1 MGHATCNGRCVNGRI
16 ALGYDDGVQ
25 GAVGKVNAQVLN
37 AYRLALV
44 TPVNQMVL
52 DAVYVALR

>member
-1 MGHATCNGRCVNGRI
+1 MVRERSK
-16 ALGYDDGVQ
+16 ALGYDDGVRWTVSN
-25 GAVGKVNAQVLN
+25 ANAQVLN
-37 AYRLALV
+37 AYRLALM